1 MLRRLKPALR
11 QSGIDVFIN
20 PDRKR
25 DGFHVSI
32 TRIETEEEEVC
43 EHCELG
49 SETNYSK
56 EDVEEF

>member
-11 QSGIDVFIN
+11 QSGIDVQLD

-32 TRIETEEEEVC
+32 TKINRTEKSPVNIVNMFQRKNI
-43 EHCELG
+43 HLR
-49 SETNYSK
+49 T
-56 EDVEEF
+56 